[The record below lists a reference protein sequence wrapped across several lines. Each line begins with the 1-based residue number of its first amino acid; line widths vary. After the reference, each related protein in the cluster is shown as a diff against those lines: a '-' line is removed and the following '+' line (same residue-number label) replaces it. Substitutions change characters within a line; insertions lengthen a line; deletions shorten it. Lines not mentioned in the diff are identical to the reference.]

1 MWRNISNF
9 ILCTTCGIYSW
20 IGTRFGPDKLFPHLG
35 GEKMGERVIFQQ
47 NSGTKE
53 WNIFYW
59 HMESESVQWWML
71 VRPSAALV
79 KNLNGTLFLETIKVS
94 LVKLCVMITYFELY
108 ASDNFQWPWPNVRVT
123 GVWKLVQFLS
133 NCVKNVYGYV
143 NMCMD
148 KIMHNML
155 FINFMCM

>member
-1 MWRNISNF
+1 MAFTHELEQDLDQISLSQ
-9 ILCTTCGIYSW
+9 I
-20 IGTRFGPDKLFPHLG
+20 LG
-35 GEKMGERVIFQQ
+35 GKNGRKSHF
-47 NSGTKE
+47 STKFG
-53 WNIFYW
+53 NKR
-59 HMESESVQWWML
+59 MEYFLLTHGKWVCAMMN

-79 KNLNGTLFLETIKVS
+79 KNLNGALFLETIKVS